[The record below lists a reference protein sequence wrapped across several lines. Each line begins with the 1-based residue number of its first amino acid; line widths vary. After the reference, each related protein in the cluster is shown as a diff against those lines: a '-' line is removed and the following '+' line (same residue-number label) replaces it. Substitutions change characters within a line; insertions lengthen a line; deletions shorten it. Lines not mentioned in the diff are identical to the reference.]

1 MLDYKDQLKD
11 QLKNHE
17 LRIRK
22 LEENSIR
29 VTERLDSLCN
39 RLGRLTTSLW
49 ALVTIIITALIGFL
63 IWYIQSLPR

>member
-11 QLKNHE
+11 HE

-29 VTERLDSLCN
+29 VTERLDGLCN